1 MIGII
6 GAMEEE
12 VANIKNLMSD
22 IEIIEKAN
30 MSFVKGKIDGKE
42 LVVVRS
48 GIGKVNAGICTQ
60 ILADIFAISVVINT
74 GIAGA
79 INNNINIGDIVVSTD
94 AIQTDMDATAFG
106 YELGQIPRMEMKA
119 FPADEKLIELAV
131 QKCKEVNPDIN
142 IFKGRIS
149 TMDKFVAGKEIK
161 KEIEKKFNAFCTEM
175 EGAAIAQ
182 AAYLNNI
189 KFLIIRAI
197 SDKADGSAGVDYVEF
212 EKEAIKHCT
221 KLTLALINSIQIF
234 NKRDYCAIINEFK

>member
-42 LVVVRS
+42 LIVVRS

-60 ILADIFAISVVINT
+60 ILADIFAVSVVINT

-79 INNNINIGDIVVSTD
+79 INNNINRGDIVVSTD
-94 AIQTDMDATAFG
+94 AVQTDMDATAFG
-106 YELGQIPRMEMKA
+106 YELGQIPRMEVKA

-221 KLTLALINSIQIF
+221 KLTLALINSI
-234 NKRDYCAIINEFK
+234 

>member
-12 VANIKNLMSD
+12 VANIKNPMSD

-60 ILADIFAISVVINT
+60 ILADIFAVSVVINT

-79 INNNINIGDIVVSTD
+79 INNNINIGDIVISTD
-94 AIQTDMDATAFG
+94 AVQTDMDATAFG

-221 KLTLALINSIQIF
+221 KLTLALINSI
-234 NKRDYCAIINEFK
+234 

>member
-60 ILADIFAISVVINT
+60 ILADIFAVSVVINT

-94 AIQTDMDATAFG
+94 AVQTDMDATAFG
-106 YELGQIPRMEMKA
+106 YELGQIPRMEVKA

-189 KFLIIRAI
+189 KFLIRRAI
-197 SDKADGSAGVDYVEF
+197 SDEADGSAGVDYVEF

-221 KLTLALINSIQIF
+221 KLTLALINSI
-234 NKRDYCAIINEFK
+234 